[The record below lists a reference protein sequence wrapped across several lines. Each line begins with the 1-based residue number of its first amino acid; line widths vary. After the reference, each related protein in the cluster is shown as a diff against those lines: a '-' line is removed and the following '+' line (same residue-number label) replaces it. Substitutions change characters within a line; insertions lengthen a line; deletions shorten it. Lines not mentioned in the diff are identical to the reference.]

1 MDYLMKSEWIQ
12 LTAKDG
18 HELDA
23 FSVKADDPVGNIV
36 VIQEIF
42 GITDHIQAVC
52 HKFASN
58 GYDVIAPAIYDRFER
73 NITLD
78 YTQIEEGVGY
88 KMKLSDDHAMSDI
101 QAAQS
106 YLGTKTAVVGYCYG
120 GMLTHIA
127 ASKLNFDCAVSYY
140 GGMIA
145 DNYIDLKID
154 IPIMYHF
161 GENDHAIPIDAV
173 NLIRNTYQ
181 DATVH
186 VYSNAG
192 HGFNCDMRADYHE
205 SSANLALERTL
216 QFIGE
221 NL

>member
-1 MDYLMKSEWIQ
+1 MKSEWIQ

>member
-1 MDYLMKSEWIQ
+1 MKSEWIR

-23 FSVKADDPVGNIV
+23 FSVKADDPIGNIV

-88 KMKLSDDHAMSDI
+88 KMKLSDDYAMSDI

-161 GENDHAIPIDAV
+161 GENDHAIPMDAV
-173 NLIRNTYQ
+173 DLIRNTYQ

-186 VYSNAG
+186 VYENAG

-216 QFIGE
+216 EFIGKF
-221 NL
+221 L

>member
-1 MDYLMKSEWIQ
+1 MISEWIQ
-12 LTAKDG
+12 LRAKDG

-23 FSVKADDPVGNIV
+23 FSVKADDPIGNIV

-145 DNYIDLKID
+145 DNYIDLKIN

-161 GENDHAIPIDAV
+161 GENDHAIPMDAV

-181 DATVH
+181 DAIVH

-192 HGFNCDMRADYHE
+192 HGFNCDMRADHHE

-216 QFIGE
+216 EFIGKH
-221 NL
+221 L